1 MLAIRVYKNCE
12 THKLIGYSI
21 INEQTM
27 DKTDVDN
34 KLIKQLYRMGNNA
47 VSNLEL
53 TPNGMRLR
61 NMNPSV
67 KRKWYKRTMYKG
79 IMAEHYCVI
88 TAVKKGLIS
97 FIADKTDGSTISG
110 NDVTISDIAIALDV
124 PVDQLRF
131 YNGYIGK
138 DEIDKTELNVFDVN
152 TGEYTKILEKQLNPT
167 YNVLGK
173 EWKARIADTNTN
185 GAYVISLENIEGK
198 AKAYIP
204 NIIYHLEKFR
214 GGVNHLTIPVSMQ
227 SIGKGCFSGLK
238 DLYTIDIKDGIQEIP
253 EGCFKSSLIEKIN
266 IPITVKDI
274 QDEAFCNCKNLRG
287 PIVLSANYIGKRAF
301 FDTKIT
307 IANLNDAEVLGIE
320 AFASNK
326 KLRTVKLYEGLRE
339 IGHGAFRWCTS
350 LEKIVIPGSVEK
362 IGKKAFKSCVKLKK
376 VQIKIN
382 SNVEIAKD
390 SFEDGVEIEY
400 IS

>member
-1 MLAIRVYKNCE
+1 MIAIRVYKNCE
-12 THKLIGYSI
+12 THKLVGYTI
-21 INEQTM
+21 LNEKTM

-34 KLIKQLYRMGNNA
+34 RFIKQLYKTGNNL

-53 TPNGMRLR
+53 TPNGIRLR
-61 NMNPSV
+61 NMNPNV
-67 KRKWYKRTMYKG
+67 RRKWYKRTMENG
-79 IMAEHYCVI
+79 IMAEHYCII

-97 FIADKTDGSTISG
+97 FIADKPDGSTING
-110 NDVTISDIAIALDV
+110 NNVTLSDIAIALNV

-138 DEIDKTELNVFDVN
+138 DEIDKTELNVFDIN
-152 TGEYTKILEKQLNPT
+152 TGEYTTILEKQLNPT
-167 YNVLGK
+167 YNILGK

-198 AKAYIP
+198 EKASIP
-204 NIIYHLEKFR
+204 NIIYHLERFR

-227 SIGKGCFSGLK
+227 SIGKNCFSGLK
-238 DLYTIDIKDGIQEIP
+238 DLYTINIKDGIQEIP

-266 IPITVKDI
+266 IPVTVKDI
-274 QDEAFCNCKNLRG
+274 QDEAFCNCKNLKG
-287 PIVLSANYIGKRAF
+287 PIVSSANCIGKRAF
-301 FDTKIT
+301 FNTKMT
-307 IANLNDAEVLGIE
+307 IVNLNDAEILGIE

-326 KLRTVKLYEGLRE
+326 KLRTVKLYEGLKE

-362 IGKKAFKSCVKLKK
+362 IGRKAFQSCTKLKK
-376 VQIKIN
+376 VQIKLGAN
-382 SNVEIAKD
+382 KQIAKD
-390 SFEDGVEIEY
+390 SFDDNVEIEY
-400 IS
+400 IY